1 MNQAIIFSDN
11 EQYNIDSQQVEF
23 QAQSQGALIS
33 CVISLNHLQK
43 LNHQTDITC
52 GQLINVETTALTL
65 FDNARFDIEDL
76 AEEMINQQAFSEDGK
91 VYLKISVNEE

>member
-11 EQYNIDSQQVEF
+11 EQYDKRSQQVEF

-33 CVISLNHLQK
+33 CFISLSYLEK
-43 LNHQTDITC
+43 LNDHTELTPEQR
-52 GQLINVETTALTL
+52 INIETTALTL

-76 AEEMINQQAFSEDGK
+76 AEEMINQQTFSEDGK
-91 VYLKISVNEE
+91 VYLHKA